1 MTKDT
6 KMMEN
11 LPPGEENQATGGEA
25 APALGETV
33 QGVSMA
39 FSTRVTTKMENLL
52 ERLDELLEL
61 EARIAEAEPAPADP
75 AASVEEARPEVNET

>member
-11 LPPGEENQATGGEA
+11 LPPGEENPAAGGEA

-33 QGVSMA
+33 QGVSLA

-61 EARIAEAEPAPADP
+61 EAQIAEADP
-75 AASVEEARPEVNET
+75 AAADPASSIEEAPSKVNET

>member
-11 LPPGEENQATGGEA
+11 STPPGETPAEPDQNS
-25 APALGETV
+25 PALGDTV
-33 QGVSMA
+33 QGMSLA

-52 ERLDELLEL
+52 ERLDELLEI
-61 EARIAEAEPAPADP
+61 EARLAEAEPPVAGSGD
-75 AASVEEARPEVNET
+75 AS